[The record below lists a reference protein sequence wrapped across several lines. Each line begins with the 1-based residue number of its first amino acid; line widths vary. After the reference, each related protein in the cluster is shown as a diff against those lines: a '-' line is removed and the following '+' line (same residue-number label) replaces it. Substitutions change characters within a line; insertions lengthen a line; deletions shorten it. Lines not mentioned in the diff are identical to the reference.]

1 MLASQYLRSGFTVTC
16 RVCAW
21 LVNLIECAVTAALAE
36 ASCEAAA
43 AERDEVADRYQQASA
58 ELVTVK
64 HQLET
69 LVSKLPVAHF

>member
-1 MLASQYLRSGFTVTC
+1 M
-16 RVCAW
+16 
-21 LVNLIECAVTAALAE
+21 TAALAE